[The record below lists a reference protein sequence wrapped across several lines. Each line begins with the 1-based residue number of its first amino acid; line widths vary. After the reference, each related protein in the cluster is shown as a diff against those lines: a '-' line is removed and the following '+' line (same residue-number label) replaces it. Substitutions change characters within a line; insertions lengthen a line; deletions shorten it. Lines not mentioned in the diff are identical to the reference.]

1 MLSMQAR
8 RKLYRLRSGIH
19 AGLIL
24 AFLAAPHAAMAQLT
38 LDPYATA
45 HIEHDSNV
53 FLVPNSA
60 FQLMERGFTT
70 LGDSDAKLV
79 AGLDS
84 VYLWSLQSLTADFE
98 VRRLD
103 YFHFTDLDH
112 NEYLGDLRLDWKL
125 GTVVDGVL
133 HVRQERSAPSF
144 ASNDALGLTLNTARN
159 ADAKVNLKITPDWR
173 LEAGAVYSKL
183 EAPLQ
188 FYPDFVDR
196 EVGTLLGIKYL
207 GVANLSYGFEF
218 EHIDGDFKNAPEVGP
233 YTQNSG
239 EFKANYVV
247 SGLTK
252 LNAGI
257 GYTRRVQSGN
267 EGTASG
273 VTGEFGYNRQLTG
286 KTSLNVQVIRAVNSY
301 VAAGGS
307 EIDTTASVGVI
318 WQATYKIGVNL
329 DGSYTHSTFIGQ
341 AIPNSVANGRVDHDK
356 AASLSVK
363 YQAFRKLQVRGYL
376 KWQSRSSVVDIYDFN
391 DTIVGVEAQW
401 HFKPM

>member
-1 MLSMQAR
+1 MIAR
-8 RKLYRLRSGIH
+8 QKLDRLRSGIH

-24 AFLAAPHAAMAQLT
+24 AFLAAPNAVMAQLMM
-38 LDPYATA
+38 DPYATA

-60 FQLMERGFTT
+60 FQLMERGFST
-70 LGDSDAKLV
+70 LGDSDAKVV
-79 AGLDS
+79 AGLNS
-84 VYLWSLQSLTADFE
+84 VYLWSLQSLTANFE

-103 YFHFTDLDH
+103 YLHFTDLDH

-125 GTVVDGVL
+125 GSVVDGVL
-133 HVRQERSAPSF
+133 HVREERSAPSF
-144 ASNDALGLTLNTARN
+144 ASNNAIGLTLNTASN
-159 ADAKVNLKITPDWR
+159 ADAKINLKITPEWR
-173 LEAGAVYSKL
+173 LDAGATYSKL

-196 EVGTLLGIKYL
+196 EVGTQLGIRYL
-207 GVANLSYGFEF
+207 GVANLSSGFEF
-218 EHIDGDFKNAPEVGP
+218 AHIDGDFYNAPEVGP

-239 EFKANYVV
+239 EFKADYAV
-247 SGLTK
+247 SGVSK

-267 EGTASG
+267 EGTVSG
-273 VTGEFGYNRQLTG
+273 LTGELGYNRQLTG
-286 KTSLNVQVIRAVNSY
+286 KTALNVQLIRAVNSY

-307 EIDTTASVGVI
+307 EIDTTASVGLI
-318 WQATYKIGVNL
+318 WQATYKVGVDL
-329 DGSYTHSTFIGQ
+329 EGSYTHSTFIGQ

-363 YQAFRKLQVRGYL
+363 YQAFRKLQFRGYV
-376 KWQSRSSVVDIYDFN
+376 KSQSRSSVIDEFDFN

-401 HFKPM
+401 HWKPM

>member
-1 MLSMQAR
+1 MLSMIAR
-8 RKLYRLRSGIH
+8 QKLDRLRSGIH

-24 AFLAAPHAAMAQLT
+24 AFLAAPNAVMAQLMM
-38 LDPYATA
+38 DPYATA

-60 FQLMERGFTT
+60 FQLMERGFST
-70 LGDSDAKLV
+70 LGDSDAKVV
-79 AGLDS
+79 AGLNS
-84 VYLWSLQSLTADFE
+84 VYLWSLQSLTANFE

-103 YFHFTDLDH
+103 YLHFTDLDH

-125 GTVVDGVL
+125 GSVVDGVL
-133 HVRQERSAPSF
+133 HVREERSAPSF
-144 ASNDALGLTLNTARN
+144 ASNNAIGLTLNTASN
-159 ADAKVNLKITPDWR
+159 ADAKINLKITPEWR
-173 LEAGAVYSKL
+173 LDAGATYSKL

-196 EVGTLLGIKYL
+196 EVGTQLGIRYL
-207 GVANLSYGFEF
+207 GVANLSSGFEF
-218 EHIDGDFKNAPEVGP
+218 AHIDGDFYNAPEVGP

-239 EFKANYVV
+239 EFKADYAV
-247 SGLTK
+247 SGVSK

-267 EGTASG
+267 EGTVSG
-273 VTGEFGYNRQLTG
+273 LTGELGYNRQLTG
-286 KTSLNVQVIRAVNSY
+286 KTALNVQLIRAVNSY

-307 EIDTTASVGVI
+307 EIDTTASVGLI
-318 WQATYKIGVNL
+318 WQATYKVGVHL
-329 DGSYTHSTFIGQ
+329 EGSYTHSTFIGQ

-363 YQAFRKLQVRGYL
+363 YQAFRKLQFRGYV
-376 KWQSRSSVVDIYDFN
+376 KSQSRSSVIDEFDFN

-401 HFKPM
+401 HWKPM

>member
-1 MLSMQAR
+1 MLSMIAR
-8 RKLYRLRSGIH
+8 QKLDRLRSGIH

-24 AFLAAPHAAMAQLT
+24 AFLAAPNAVMAQLMM
-38 LDPYATA
+38 DPYATA

-60 FQLMERGFTT
+60 FQLMERGFST
-70 LGDSDAKLV
+70 LGDSDAKVV
-79 AGLDS
+79 AGLNS
-84 VYLWSLQSLTADFE
+84 VYLWSLQSLTANFE

-103 YFHFTDLDH
+103 YLHFTDLDH

-125 GTVVDGVL
+125 GSVVDGVL
-133 HVRQERSAPSF
+133 HVREERSAPSF
-144 ASNDALGLTLNTARN
+144 ASNNAIGLTLNTASN
-159 ADAKVNLKITPDWR
+159 ADAKINLKITPEWR
-173 LEAGAVYSKL
+173 LDAGATYSKL

-196 EVGTLLGIKYL
+196 EVGTQLGIRYL
-207 GVANLSYGFEF
+207 GVANLSSGFEF
-218 EHIDGDFKNAPEVGP
+218 AHIDGDFYNAPEVGP

-239 EFKANYVV
+239 EFKADYAV
-247 SGLTK
+247 SGVSK

-267 EGTASG
+267 EGTVSG
-273 VTGEFGYNRQLTG
+273 LTGELGYNRQLTG
-286 KTSLNVQVIRAVNSY
+286 KTALNVQLIRAVNSY

-307 EIDTTASVGVI
+307 EIDTTASVGLI
-318 WQATYKIGVNL
+318 WQATYKVGVDL
-329 DGSYTHSTFIGQ
+329 EGSYTHSTFIGQ

-363 YQAFRKLQVRGYL
+363 YQAFRKLQFRGYV
-376 KWQSRSSVVDIYDFN
+376 KSQSRSSVIDEFDFN

-401 HFKPM
+401 HWKPM